1 MAGITVGE
9 RQLWCCVVLTGVD
22 YFHGLE
28 LRSYSFKYSRH
39 SLQRSSS
46 LWALRVPCL
55 DTRTIISEKNWPYA

>member
-9 RQLWCCVVLTGVD
+9 RQLWCCVVLSGVD

-39 SLQRSSS
+39 SLQRCSF
-46 LWALRVPCL
+46 L
-55 DTRTIISEKNWPYA
+55 